1 MSKSLIIWVHSSIAV
16 YCHSLVI
23 SSQSPWRL
31 ASENPTRLGFS
42 QRTVHLHGDF
52 GVPSHGWLLEGKH
65 PIIYDY
71 IYIQCVYIYICSV
84 YIIYT
89 VHIKWHTSPYM
100 IYWLSLLT
108 ALLNYKHQKTA
119 EVAHVPCTVPFA
131 RRDQHSVRKLILEL
145 ATEAVASEVENGMIT
160 WDII

>member
-31 ASENPTRLGFS
+31 ASENPTVGFS

-71 IYIQCVYIYICSV
+71 IYTQCVYIYMQ
-84 YIIYT
+84 YIYNIHSAYKMT
-89 VHIKWHTSPYM
+89 YI
-100 IYWLSLLT
+100 SLYDL
-108 ALLNYKHQKTA
+108 Y
-119 EVAHVPCTVPFA
+119 
-131 RRDQHSVRKLILEL
+131 HSFVEL
-145 ATEAVASEVENGMIT
+145 
-160 WDII
+160 